1 MLAAQAEVIG
11 TRSPELEH
19 LDSLFDA
26 QRAAFGRNPMPP
38 AEERRQNLKLLRS
51 ALIAHKESIAEAVSN
66 DFGHRAAFETMFA
79 EILVAAEGIHYAR
92 RHVRRWMR
100 PSRRKVGLLMKTTR
114 ARVHFQ
120 PKGVV
125 GIIVPWNYP
134 VQLAIAPL
142 TYALAAGN
150 RALIKMSE
158 FTPRTAEVLTKML
171 GEIFPQDLVAV
182 IEGEADIG
190 AAFSS
195 KPFDHIFFTGS
206 TAVGKLVMQA
216 AARNLT
222 PVTLELGGKSPTIIG
237 AGIPMARA
245 AERICFG
252 KALNAGQ
259 TCVAPDYVLLPESR
273 RDEFVSA
280 MTEAFARMYPN
291 VADNPDYTSIVND
304 RQYERLTACLQ
315 DARSKGA
322 RVVPL
327 GPAGEDLPPA
337 GRKIPL
343 TLVLDVN
350 DDMQVMQEE
359 IFGPILPVLTYRS
372 MGEALDFVNAR
383 PRPLALNY
391 FDDDS
396 EGRRKVLAATHSGGV
411 CLNDAVMHV
420 ACDDIPFGGIGA
432 SGMGAYH
439 GHEGFLTFSH
449 AKAVLS
455 RPAFNSARAIYP
467 PYGNAIQRLMMKFFL
482 R

>member
-1 MLAAQAEVIG
+1 
-11 TRSPELEH
+11 
-19 LDSLFDA
+19 
-26 QRAAFGRNPMPP
+26 
-38 AEERRQNLKLLRS
+38 
-51 ALIAHKESIAEAVSN
+51 
-66 DFGHRAAFETMFA
+66 
-79 EILVAAEGIHYAR
+79 
-92 RHVRRWMR
+92 
-100 PSRRKVGLLMKTTR
+100 
-114 ARVHFQ
+114 
-120 PKGVV
+120 
-125 GIIVPWNYP
+125 
-134 VQLAIAPL
+134 
-142 TYALAAGN
+142 
-150 RALIKMSE
+150 
-158 FTPRTAEVLTKML
+158 
-171 GEIFPQDLVAV
+171 
-182 IEGEADIG
+182 
-190 AAFSS
+190 
-195 KPFDHIFFTGS
+195 
-206 TAVGKLVMQA
+206 
-216 AARNLT
+216 
-222 PVTLELGGKSPTIIG
+222 
-237 AGIPMARA
+237 
-245 AERICFG
+245 
-252 KALNAGQ
+252 
-259 TCVAPDYVLLPESR
+259 
-273 RDEFVSA
+273 
-280 MTEAFARMYPN
+280 MYPK

-327 GPAGEDLPPA
+327 GPVGEDLPPA

-350 DDMQVMQEE
+350 DDMRVMQEE